1 MCLTRILEQVSV
13 QWTTYF
19 QPALRRPL
27 TSVLDCAAIGL
38 RPAGLPET
46 PRRNPTTFEDLIP
59 LPKSADRCKSG
70 PSGAR
75 KRKVGHAQVITSS
88 PYKTALAESSSA
100 RPKSKIQKENVV
112 ERKRRTSQKPKVPAK
127 LQIPTEE
134 EDRTPCLYCEI
145 PYCQSKVSWVS
156 CRRCKRWA
164 CGDCV
169 VSLEKKSFVCSE
181 CS

>member
-1 MCLTRILEQVSV
+1 MDIGAGVCTGNDVLSASIE
-13 QWTTYF
+13 
-19 QPALRRPL
+19 
-27 TSVLDCAAIGL
+27 TSTNISAAIDL
-38 RPAGLPET
+38 CPSALPET

-59 LPKSADRCKSG
+59 LPKSADRCMSG

-88 PYKTALAESSSA
+88 PYKTALEASSSS
-100 RPKSKIQKENVV
+100 RPKSKIKKGNVV
-112 ERKRRTSQKPKVPAK
+112 ERKHQTSKKPKVPAK

-134 EDRTPCLYCEI
+134 EDRTPCFYCEI

-156 CRRCKRWA
+156 CHRCKRWA
-164 CGDCV
+164 CGDCLV
-169 VSLEKKSFVCSE
+169 LKKKKPFVCSE